1 MNLKAV
7 KAENISEVTKLNN
20 QDLLSMQRVM
30 DELKDEEVQYNKDVG
45 GPLDGGRTPDILKYS
60 SKQYSFDNVDLIHEE
75 RNKRV
80 QKGFRNLSHN
90 LQFWTKERRGRPVSP
105 PR

>member
-30 DELKDEEVQYNKDVG
+30 DELKDEEV
-45 GPLDGGRTPDILKYS
+45 
-60 SKQYSFDNVDLIHEE
+60 
-75 RNKRV
+75 
-80 QKGFRNLSHN
+80 
-90 LQFWTKERRGRPVSP
+90 
-105 PR
+105 